1 MFIRWAVF
9 TACRT
14 PYTPAMTDHTPA
26 DAPGSLAS
34 PNPLERLRAI
44 MARLRDPGAGCAWD
58 RAQTAGSIVPFT
70 LEEAYELA
78 DVVARDQGAD
88 ADTRELRD
96 ELGDLL
102 FQVVFQARIAEEA
115 GRFDLDDVARAIGDK
130 LVRRHPHVF
139 ADVEH
144 GSDAEREA
152 AWEADKAR
160 ERAARAQT
168 SAMDDIPLALPALS
182 RAVKSQRRAAR
193 LGFDWDD
200 PAPVVA
206 KIHEE
211 LAEVQAAVDQGE
223 PPARIAE
230 EVGDVLFAVSNWARH
245 LGVDPEGAL
254 RGSTR
259 KFEARFRQMEAL
271 AAASG
276 ETLAGL
282 DFDRQE
288 TLYQEARRL
297 ECATRDTFDTKDPT

>member
-1 MFIRWAVF
+1 MLIRWAVF

-14 PYTPAMTDHTPA
+14 PYTPAMTEHTPV
-26 DAPGSLAS
+26 DEPR
-34 PNPLERLRAI
+34 PLDRLRAI
-44 MARLRDPGAGCAWD
+44 MARLRDSESGCAWD
-58 RAQTAGSIVPFT
+58 RAQTAGTIVPFT

-78 DVVARDQGAD
+78 EVIARDQGSD
-88 ADTRELRD
+88 VDTREQRD

-102 FQVVFQARIAEEA
+102 FQVVFQARIAEES
-115 GRFDLDDVARAIGDK
+115 GRFDLDDVASAIGDK

-144 GSDAEREA
+144 ASDAAREA

-160 ERAARAQT
+160 ERADRAQT

-200 PAPVVA
+200 PAPVVD

-211 LAEVQAAVDQGE
+211 LAEVQEAVDQGE
-223 PPARIAE
+223 PPERVAE

-259 KFEARFRQMEAL
+259 KFEARFRRMEAL
-271 AAASG
+271 AVARGASLD
-276 ETLAGL
+276 TL
-282 DFDRQE
+282 DFSDQE
-288 TLYQEARRL
+288 ALYQEARRC
-297 ECATRDTFDTKDPT
+297 ERAARNDFDTKDPT

>member
-1 MFIRWAVF
+1 
-9 TACRT
+9 
-14 PYTPAMTDHTPA
+14 MTEHTPV
-26 DAPGSLAS
+26 DEPR
-34 PNPLERLRAI
+34 PLDRLRAI
-44 MARLRDPGAGCAWD
+44 MARLRDSESGCAWD
-58 RAQTAGSIVPFT
+58 RAQTAGTIVPFT

-78 DVVARDQGAD
+78 EVIARDQGSD
-88 ADTRELRD
+88 VDTREQRD

-102 FQVVFQARIAEEA
+102 FQVVFQARIAEES
-115 GRFDLDDVARAIGDK
+115 GRFDLDDVASAIGDK

-144 GSDAEREA
+144 ASDAAREA

-160 ERAARAQT
+160 ERADRAQT

-200 PAPVVA
+200 PAPVVD

-211 LAEVQAAVDQGE
+211 LAEVQEAVDQGE
-223 PPARIAE
+223 PPERVAE

-259 KFEARFRQMEAL
+259 KFEARFRRMEAL
-271 AAASG
+271 AVARGASLD
-276 ETLAGL
+276 TL
-282 DFDRQE
+282 DFSDQE
-288 TLYQEARRL
+288 ALYQEARRC
-297 ECATRDTFDTKDPT
+297 ERAARNDFDTKDPT